1 MLTATFGYFDCPVC
15 VDFYLVPDWKIHT
28 MSLLSRVHV
37 LCPGCN
43 QTIQVHAVDI
53 DTAHNVLVDYRPL
66 ATVVK
71 IEPPIPNAE
80 ARRDIGLLV
89 RIQRKRRE
97 REGDF
102 QSSIVRKRSCHD
114 EQPN

>member
-1 MLTATFGYFDCPVC
+1 MLTATFGYFDCRVC
-15 VDFYLVPDWKIHT
+15 VDFYLVPDWKIRT
-28 MSLLSRVHV
+28 MPLLSRVHV

-53 DTAHNVLVDYRPL
+53 DTVHNVPVEYRPH

-71 IEPPIPNAE
+71 VEPPIPGAE
-80 ARRDIGLLV
+80 GRRDIGLMV

-97 REGDF
+97 REDDF
-102 QSSIVRKRSCHD
+102 QAFLEKGMRG
-114 EQPN
+114 